1 MSTYGQK
8 HAFTKA
14 GYSTRDAKLRCMQ
27 CGTFAAGKPLCDKC
41 TDAVMG
47 GVEARRRRM
56 QLVFYYILI
65 LAGVAYYLIL

>member
-1 MSTYGQK
+1 MSTYG
-8 HAFTKA
+8 HGNTFTNVEY
-14 GYSTRDAKLRCMQ
+14 GTREARLRCMQ

-41 TDAVMG
+41 TEAVMM

-65 LAGVAYYLIL
+65 LAGAAYYLII